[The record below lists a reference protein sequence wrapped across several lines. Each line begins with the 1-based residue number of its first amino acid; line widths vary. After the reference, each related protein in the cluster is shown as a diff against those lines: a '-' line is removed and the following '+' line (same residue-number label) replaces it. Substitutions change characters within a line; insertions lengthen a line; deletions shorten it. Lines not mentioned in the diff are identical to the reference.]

1 MILQS
6 LVAYYEDL
14 LEKGSISKP
23 GWGKARVSYGLNLDR
38 NGNIV
43 GILTLKTPQE
53 VRKKTVFVPQAIEV
67 PQPVKRSSDVK
78 TNFLCDNATYI
89 LGVDEKEK
97 KDRALQCYRACKEMH
112 VELLKEVESPAAEAI
127 IQYFEKWGPEQ
138 AEENKCLTEHWDGLM
153 AGGNIL
159 FYYDGKPVVDDEKI
173 KRAWQRHYDK
183 DKNQDDEKQ
192 MCIVT
197 GEKMSIAKLHPS
209 IKGVHGAQAMGTS
222 LVSFNAPAFCSYEK
236 MQGDNAPVGE
246 YAAFAYA
253 TALNELLSDRE
264 HSKVIGDTTVVCWA
278 EGGSTVY
285 QDVGIAAMFGV
296 GESSGITEQ
305 ELSAVLEKARR
316 GEPVEV
322 REEWLDL
329 EKHFYIL
336 GLAPNAARLIV
347 RFFMKDSFGDII
359 RHINEHYD
367 RLEIIRPVYD
377 TFPKLPVWK
386 LLSETVNKNA
396 KDKSALPQMAADT
409 LKAIITGARYPASL
423 LNGVMLRIRA
433 EHEVTRGKAAII
445 KAYYLRNKSGDCP
458 EEVLKVGLNEEC
470 TNVPYTLGRLF
481 AVLESVQRN
490 ANAGINTT
498 IKDKYFNTAASTP
511 AQIFPI
517 LINLAQK
524 HLRKLKEGKRI
535 YFSKRIGEMAEII
548 GEEFPKRLNLAEQGA
563 FQLGYYCQTQHDFE
577 KKEEVQDE

>member
-1 MILQS
+1 
-6 LVAYYEDL
+6 
-14 LEKGSISKP
+14 
-23 GWGKARVSYGLNLDR
+23 
-38 NGNIV
+38 
-43 GILTLKTPQE
+43 
-53 VRKKTVFVPQAIEV
+53 
-67 PQPVKRSSDVK
+67 
-78 TNFLCDNATYI
+78 
-89 LGVDEKEK
+89 
-97 KDRALQCYRACKEMH
+97 
-112 VELLKEVESPAAEAI
+112 
-127 IQYFEKWGPEQ
+127 
-138 AEENKCLTEHWDGLM
+138 
-153 AGGNIL
+153 
-159 FYYDGKPVVDDEKI
+159 
-173 KRAWQRHYDK
+173 
-183 DKNQDDEKQ
+183 
-192 MCIVT
+192 
-197 GEKMSIAKLHPS
+197 MSIAKLHPS

-264 HSKVIGDTTVVCWA
+264 HSRVIGDTTVVCWA
-278 EGGSTVY
+278 EGGSAVY

-423 LNGVMLRIRA
+423 LNGV
-433 EHEVTRGKAAII
+433 
-445 KAYYLRNKSGDCP
+445 
-458 EEVLKVGLNEEC
+458 
-470 TNVPYTLGRLF
+470 
-481 AVLESVQRN
+481 N
-490 ANAGINTT
+490 A
-498 IKDKYFNTAASTP
+498 
-511 AQIFPI
+511 
-517 LINLAQK
+517 
-524 HLRKLKEGKRI
+524 
-535 YFSKRIGEMAEII
+535 
-548 GEEFPKRLNLAEQGA
+548 
-563 FQLGYYCQTQHDFE
+563 
-577 KKEEVQDE
+577 

>member
-1 MILQS
+1 
-6 LVAYYEDL
+6 
-14 LEKGSISKP
+14 
-23 GWGKARVSYGLNLDR
+23 
-38 NGNIV
+38 
-43 GILTLKTPQE
+43 
-53 VRKKTVFVPQAIEV
+53 
-67 PQPVKRSSDVK
+67 
-78 TNFLCDNATYI
+78 
-89 LGVDEKEK
+89 
-97 KDRALQCYRACKEMH
+97 
-112 VELLKEVESPAAEAI
+112 
-127 IQYFEKWGPEQ
+127 
-138 AEENKCLTEHWDGLM
+138 M

-511 AQIFPI
+511 ATDIPY
-517 LINLAQK
+517 IN
-524 HLRKLKEGKRI
+524 
-535 YFSKRIGEMAEII
+535 
-548 GEEFPKRLNLAEQGA
+548 
-563 FQLGYYCQTQHDFE
+563 
-577 KKEEVQDE
+577 

>member
-1 MILQS
+1 
-6 LVAYYEDL
+6 
-14 LEKGSISKP
+14 
-23 GWGKARVSYGLNLDR
+23 
-38 NGNIV
+38 
-43 GILTLKTPQE
+43 
-53 VRKKTVFVPQAIEV
+53 
-67 PQPVKRSSDVK
+67 
-78 TNFLCDNATYI
+78 
-89 LGVDEKEK
+89 
-97 KDRALQCYRACKEMH
+97 
-112 VELLKEVESPAAEAI
+112 
-127 IQYFEKWGPEQ
+127 
-138 AEENKCLTEHWDGLM
+138 M